1 MMELTINIP
10 GLKEL
15 ADALVLLAG
24 VNAKPQGAQAAPEPV
39 TPTPPAPQPAPYQ
52 QQMPVQQP
60 MPAQAQMPVQQPMA
74 YQQPMQVQQMA
85 AVPVQAPVTPAAPVA
100 PVAPMAPA
108 VPTTAATQVYTQDQ
122 IAVAMTGLMDQGK
135 APAVMGILSR
145 MGAHALTEIP
155 KERYPE
161 LVMLLKEAGAVI

>member
-39 TPTPPAPQPAPYQ
+39 TPTVPAPQPAPYQ

-85 AVPVQAPVTPAAPVA
+85 AVPVQAPVTPAAPVSPA
-100 PVAPMAPA
+100 APMAPA

-145 MGAHALTEIP
+145 MGVHALTEIP

>member
-15 ADALVLLAG
+15 ADALVMLAG
-24 VNAKPQGAQAAPEPV
+24 SNAKPQTAQAAPEPV
-39 TPTPPAPQPAPYQ
+39 VAAPVPQPAPYQ
-52 QQMPVQQP
+52 QSMPTQQP
-60 MPAQAQMPVQQPMA
+60 VA
-74 YQQPMQVQQMA
+74 YQQPMLGQQMAVAPA
-85 AVPVQAPVTPAAPVA
+85 AVPVQAPVTPTAPVASAAPVT
-100 PVAPMAPA
+100 PA
-108 VPTTAATQVYTQDQ
+108 VPTTASSQAYTQDQ

-135 APAVMGILSR
+135 MPAVMGILSR
-145 MGAHALTEIP
+145 MGVQALTEVA